1 MSIDTRSVR
10 VWDLPTRIF
19 HWSLASAFL
28 VAFVTSESEK
38 LRDIHVIA
46 GYSLAGL
53 IGFRIL
59 WGFVGG
65 AHSRFADFLPTPGKV
80 VGYLKSV
87 LRGRPQ
93 HYVGHNP
100 AGAVAIFLLLAFGL
114 VAATSGYA
122 AYNEIGGHFMEELH
136 EAAANGMMALV
147 IIHVAGVIVSSW
159 LHHENLVR
167 AMITGWKRPGPD
179 QVSVEANVGIIDVK
193 RNGRN

>member
-19 HWSLASAFL
+19 HWSLATAFL

-80 VGYLKSV
+80 VDYLKSL

-114 VAATSGYA
+114 VAAASGYA

>member
-80 VGYLKSV
+80 VGYLKSL

-114 VAATSGYA
+114 VAAASGYA

>member
-1 MSIDTRSVR
+1 MQTIR
-10 VWDLPTRIF
+10 VWDLPLRLF
-19 HWSLASAFL
+19 HWLLAAA
-28 VAFVTSESEK
+28 VAAA
-38 LRDIHVIA
+38 VIT
-46 GYSLAGL
+46 GQIGGNLMIWHGRLGVLIAGL

-80 VGYLKSV
+80 VGYLKSL

-114 VAATSGYA
+114 VAAASGYA
-122 AYNEIGGHFMEELH
+122 AYNEIGGHYMEELH

>member
-114 VAATSGYA
+114 VAAASGYA

-179 QVSVEANVGIIDVK
+179 QVSVETNVGIIDVK